1 MMSVGLPLELVLCY
15 NEHIGNLDLSLNKR
29 VSFYESYHTWIL
41 AFLQAMDS
49 FCKEQ
54 NLSLKIYIIS
64 NNVFIE
70 GKQNAPLFY
79 VMENFC
85 VRSDIHWCGGI
96 GIGGGVMFKALRIVF
111 VIEMA
116 IFLLN
121 VFISGVLYGNWIPL
135 GAMYHLIVTL
145 LIITF
150 FHLGVFFICLK

>member
-1 MMSVGLPLELVLCY
+1 
-15 NEHIGNLDLSLNKR
+15 
-29 VSFYESYHTWIL
+29 
-41 AFLQAMDS
+41 MDS

-54 NLSLKIYIIS
+54 NLSLKIYVIS

-111 VIEMA
+111 LIEMA

-121 VFISGVLYGNWIPL
+121 VFISGVLYGN
-135 GAMYHLIVTL
+135 
-145 LIITF
+145 
-150 FHLGVFFICLK
+150 

>member
-1 MMSVGLPLELVLCY
+1 
-15 NEHIGNLDLSLNKR
+15 
-29 VSFYESYHTWIL
+29 
-41 AFLQAMDS
+41 MDS

-54 NLSLKIYIIS
+54 NLSLKIYVIS

-70 GKQNAPLFY
+70 GKQNAPLLY

-111 VIEMA
+111 LIEMA

-150 FHLGVFFICLK
+150 FHLGVFFLCLK

>member
-1 MMSVGLPLELVLCY
+1 
-15 NEHIGNLDLSLNKR
+15 
-29 VSFYESYHTWIL
+29 
-41 AFLQAMDS
+41 MDS

-54 NLSLKIYIIS
+54 NLSLKIYVIS

-111 VIEMA
+111 LIEMA